1 MKKMKYIILIII
13 LLTLSGCVNYEEIN
27 SMAIVSA
34 VSIDKCKNNKSKY
47 NIGVQIMNAKKK
59 ENESV
64 SEITYYEACGNS
76 VYEAIQKISLE
87 SPKRLYLGHNGV
99 IVIGEELLK
108 EQDPINYLDYFLRE
122 SEVEKDAIIAMSKG
136 DTASDVLKILTPLE
150 TIPSKNLKS
159 TLFNSTKTSGLTHII
174 SLDEFISYLINDGEE
189 AIIPSI
195 KIVGKTSKGEEND
208 NLSTSNPDTKLRL
221 SNIGVLN
228 NNKLVGYLDSD
239 ESSGYNIISNEA
251 KNTYINFKCD
261 DKNYASAV
269 ILNSKTKETLTFK
282 NNKPYVILSQK
293 ATVNIAEYNCD
304 TSFINNKDIINNIEK
319 EISKKIKSNMVKV
332 TNILY
337 KTYVADSFGYGSKY
351 EKRFGKK
358 IKSLGYNSSNIK
370 QDITFKISSKVTINS
385 TELTIK
391 SIIKEDNNE

>member
-13 LLTLSGCVNYEEIN
+13 LLTLSGCVNYEKIN
-27 SMAIVSA
+27 SMAIVSD

-76 VYEAIQKISLE
+76 VYEAIKKISLE

-122 SEVEKDAIIAMSKG
+122 SEVEQDAIIAMSKG

-261 DKNYASAV
+261 DKNYARAV

-282 NNKPYVILSQK
+282 NNRPYVILSQK

-304 TSFINNKDIINNIEK
+304 TSFIYNKDIINNIEK